1 MGPSR
6 WSDEAEADLGWLET
20 VETVKVASARPI
32 MPRVLPSHIVQAI
45 ASTAVH
51 RGKPQNRGSCIGE
64 IFRGFSEHSL
74 HSRPRQRPPGV
85 SVTLGVIT
93 TETDPRMSRG
103 GAASWGGPRVVR
115 PRLGLELA
123 HAAGAVSARRPFEP
137 PPTRAL
143 MIFSTFCCR
152 REIIK

>member
-20 VETVKVASARPI
+20 VEAAKVASARPI

-45 ASTAVH
+45 PPPQYIAGSRKIGALAS
-51 RGKPQNRGSCIGE
+51 GKFSEGFRNTRSIAGRGSDPPA
-64 IFRGFSEHSL
+64 FR
-74 HSRPRQRPPGV
+74 SRWE
-85 SVTLGVIT
+85 SIT

-137 PPTRAL
+137 PPTKAL